1 MMSASLDQI
10 TIEQPSSL
18 QTKRTGAPEASV
30 GHVSR
35 RCLVDYP
42 EALNAVVDGHVSS
55 RVAASVDSTRSN
67 KPSSGRCDM
76 TSPDAQ
82 EEVLNMF
89 AMMRVF

>member
-18 QTKRTGAPEASV
+18 QTKRTEAPEASV

-42 EALNAVVDGHVSS
+42 EALTAVVDGHVSL
-55 RVAASVDSTRSN
+55 RVAASVDTRGLALDRLSILTVLV
-67 KPSSGRCDM
+67 SSG
-76 TSPDAQ
+76 
-82 EEVLNMF
+82 
-89 AMMRVF
+89 